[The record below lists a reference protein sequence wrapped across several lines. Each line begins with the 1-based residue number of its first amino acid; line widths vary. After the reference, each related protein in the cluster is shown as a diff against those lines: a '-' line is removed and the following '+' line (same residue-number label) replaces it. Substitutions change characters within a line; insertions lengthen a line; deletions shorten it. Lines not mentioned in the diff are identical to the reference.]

1 MAKPPGPPPGSSGR
15 SRGGKPA
22 GGGRSDG
29 RSTPGGRSGRPGGRA
44 FASRGKARDS
54 ERSGRPG
61 AGHGS
66 PGAPRSGR
74 PPVVTVAGGGPQ
86 AELWF
91 YGQHAVGAALAN
103 PRRTCHRLL
112 GTAEALA
119 ELGARVNRPGL
130 VVEAVERPAIDARL
144 GRDVAHQGLA
154 LQVAPLPPLSL
165 QKACEPAE
173 VAAPVLAL
181 DGITDPHN
189 LGAILRSAAAFGARA
204 VVVPARQSAAINGAA
219 AKAAS
224 GALEIVP
231 VVEVPNLSRALLL
244 LKAMGYWALGLD
256 GHATETIGAAPT
268 DVPMVLVLGS
278 EGKGLRRLVAETCD
292 RTARLPIGD
301 AVESLN
307 VSVAAGVALYALVG
321 ARPSA

>member
-1 MAKPPGPPPGSSGR
+1 MAKPPGPPSGPSGR
-15 SRGGKPA
+15 SRGNRPA
-22 GGGRSDG
+22 GGGRPHGRPSGGQARG
-29 RSTPGGRSGRPGGRA
+29 RSDARGAATSGKPREDRRDGGQGRGQA
-44 FASRGKARDS
+44 
-54 ERSGRPG
+54 
-61 AGHGS
+61 
-66 PGAPRSGR
+66 APRGR
-74 PPVVTVAGGGPQ
+74 PPVVTLAGSSGPQ

-91 YGQHAVGAALAN
+91 YGQHAVSAALAN

-112 GTAEALA
+112 GTAEALVG
-119 ELGARVNRPGL
+119 LGTRANRAGL
-130 VVEAVERPAIDARL
+130 VVEEVERPTIDARL
-144 GRDVAHQGLA
+144 GRDAAHQGLA

-173 VAAPVLAL
+173 TGAPVLAL

-231 VVEVPNLSRALLL
+231 IVEVPNLSRALLL
-244 LKAMGYWALGLD
+244 LKSMGYWAIGLD
-256 GHATETIGAAPT
+256 GHATASISSALT

-292 RTARLPIGD
+292 RTVRLPIGD

-321 ARPSA
+321 AKPAA